1 MPLEDTEQYL
11 TVQEM
16 MILHLKV
23 NTQPN
28 KSEQFKKKMQRVC
41 HKLFSQKKKI
51 KSFCGYTP
59 IKIKRVEIGSK

>member
-41 HKLFSQKKKI
+41 HKLFSQKKKD
-51 KSFCGYTP
+51 
-59 IKIKRVEIGSK
+59 

>member
-41 HKLFSQKKKI
+41 HKLFSQKKKRL
-51 KSFCGYTP
+51 KVFVVTHQ
-59 IKIKRVEIGSK
+59 SKLKE

>member
-1 MPLEDTEQYL
+1 
-11 TVQEM
+11 

-28 KSEQFKKKMQRVC
+28 KSEQFKKKCKEFVINYF
-41 HKLFSQKKKI
+41 LKKKI